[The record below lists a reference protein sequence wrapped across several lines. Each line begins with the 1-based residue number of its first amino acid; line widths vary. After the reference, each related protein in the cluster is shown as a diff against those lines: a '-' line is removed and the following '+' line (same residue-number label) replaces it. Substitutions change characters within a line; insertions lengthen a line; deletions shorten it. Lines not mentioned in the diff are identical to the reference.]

1 MSARV
6 SPMNRACSSADRHD
20 GFSLIEAVIAMF
32 ILVVGLLGLAQVF
45 LLGMGHMSTSSSHLV
60 AREKAREAIESVH
73 TARDTHTVTWA
84 QIRNVSAPATGVCP
98 TGTTAAGGGI
108 FSNGEVEMRKAGA
121 DNLVNTS
128 DDSAAA
134 WETTPGPDNNWGTSD
149 DQALRGFW
157 RQIDI
162 CDVNGNA
169 DLRQVL
175 VTIRYTV
182 GAIQRTYRLTTFI
195 SRFA

>member
-1 MSARV
+1 MK
-6 SPMNRACSSADRHD
+6 RACSSAARDD
-20 GFSLIEAVIAMF
+20 GFSLIEAVTAMF
-32 ILVVGLLGLAQVF
+32 ILVVGLLGLMQVF

-73 TARDTHTVTWA
+73 TARDTHIVTWS
-84 QIRNVSAPATGVCP
+84 QIRNGSAPASGVCP
-98 TGTTAAGGGI
+98 TGTTATGGGI
-108 FSNGEVEMRKAGA
+108 FTNGEVEMRRAGA
-121 DNLVNTS
+121 DGLVNTS
-128 DDSAAA
+128 DDSSAG
-134 WETTPGPDNNWGTSD
+134 WETTPGPDNAWGTSD
-149 DQALRGFW
+149 DQELRGFW

-162 CDVNGNA
+162 CDVDGNA

>member
-1 MSARV
+1 MKPSCDSA
-6 SPMNRACSSADRHD
+6 PRHE
-20 GFSLIEAVIAMF
+20 GFSLIEAMIAMF
-32 ILVVGLLGLAQVF
+32 ILVIGLLGLAQVF
-45 LLGMGHMSTSSSHLV
+45 VLGLGHMATSSSHLI

-73 TARDTHTVTWA
+73 TSRDTHTVTWT
-84 QIRNVSAPATGVCP
+84 QIRNVSAPASGACP
-98 TGTTAAGGGI
+98 TGTTATGGGI
-108 FSNGEVEMRKAGA
+108 FSNGEVEMKKAGA
-121 DNLVNTS
+121 DGLVNTS

-149 DQALRGFW
+149 DVQLRGFW